1 MSSHFVRM
9 GIAFGTIAMT
19 GLVGAGAGV
28 GWFLS
33 SVNEGEEERKI

>member
-1 MSSHFVRM
+1 M
-9 GIAFGTIAMT
+9 GIACGTIALT

-33 SVNEGEEERKI
+33 SVNEDDPVQE

>member
-9 GIAFGTIAMT
+9 GIALGTLAMT
-19 GLVGAGAGV
+19 GIIGAGAGV

-33 SVNEGEEERKI
+33 SVNEVDVKKE